1 MSKILIIDLMHESI
15 IPLLTEAGY
24 IVDYQPNIRPDAI
37 MEILPAYE
45 GIIVR
50 SKIKID
56 KAFIEKGVT
65 LKFIARA
72 GAGIDQVDESFLKT
86 KNITLLNA
94 PEGNRVAVGE
104 HALGM
109 LLCVM
114 NKLNLANAAVKNGI
128 WDREANRGHEIT
140 GKTIGIIG
148 YGHMGNAFAK
158 CLQGF
163 DCTVLAYDKY
173 LHQYG
178 NAFAKAASLETLFE
192 HCDVLSVHIPLSEE
206 SRNWM
211 DTAFFERFKKPI
223 WLINTARGEII
234 PLKAIADNIHSGKII
249 GAGLDVLEN
258 EKLATLTP
266 AQKNYFE
273 QLVHAPNV
281 LLSPHVAGWTH
292 ESYEKINKVLVQKI
306 KALTTVI

>member
-15 IPLLTEAGY
+15 IPLLTEAGFF
-24 IVDYQPNIRPDAI
+24 VDYEPTISPDAI
-37 MEILPAYE
+37 MQIIPAYE

-56 KAFIEKGVT
+56 KAFIEKGT
-65 LKFIARA
+65 KLKFIARA
-72 GAGIDQVDESFLKT
+72 GAGIDQVDESYLKA

-109 LLCVM
+109 LLCLM
-114 NKLNLANAAVKNGI
+114 NKLNMANAEVKNGI
-128 WDREANRGHEIT
+128 WEREANRGHEIA

-173 LHQYG
+173 LQQYG
-178 NAFAKAASLETLFE
+178 NAYATEASLETLFE
-192 HCDVLSVHIPLSEE
+192 NCDVLSVHIPLSDE
-206 SRNWM
+206 SKNWM
-211 DTAFFERFKKPI
+211 DSAFFERFKKPI

-234 PLKAIADNIHSGKII
+234 PLKAIADHILSGKII

-258 EKLATLTP
+258 EKLSTLTP
-266 AQKNYFE
+266 AQQTYFH
-273 QLVHAPNV
+273 QLVLAPNV

-292 ESYEKINKVLVQKI
+292 ESYVKINQVLVQKI
-306 KALTTVI
+306 KALTTIH